1 MSIHYENLKYSYNKM
16 LETLQE
22 DSAGYASTQL
32 HYVRQRTI
40 ELSGAKSYL
49 LNHSLITPEE
59 SLDLNDIA
67 REINEILQKRLQ
79 ERILWLTNGIDK
91 TIAIRRQKGVY
102 KDEFDTATI
111 LANAF
116 NDILSRNFDKNFS
129 GHPGKE

>member
-1 MSIHYENLKYSYNKM
+1 MSIHYENLKHSYNKL

-67 REINEILQKRLQ
+67 REINEILQKQLQ
-79 ERILWLTNGIDK
+79 ERILWIAKGIDK
-91 TIAIRRQKGVY
+91 TIEIRKQKGVY
-102 KDEFDTATI
+102 AGEFDTATI

-116 NDILSRNFDKNFS
+116 NDILGHVYGKNFT

>member
-1 MSIHYENLKYSYNKM
+1 MLK
-16 LETLQE
+16 E
-22 DSAGYASTQL
+22 DRAGYASTQL
-32 HYVRQRTI
+32 HYVRQRTT

-49 LNHSLITPEE
+49 LNHSLISPEE

-79 ERILWLTNGIDK
+79 ERILWLANGIDK

-116 NDILSRNFDKNFS
+116 NDIFSRNFDKNFS
-129 GHPGKE
+129 GHPGKD